1 MRAARPVLQTLV
13 SRVGEVALLSV
24 QQGNRSLTVLRE
36 ESHQSLRAGGWVG
49 RSSPMHCTASGRAL
63 LFDSAD
69 ELVEA
74 LTAEGLL
81 TPISTLAAP
90 MNLDELLEKL
100 KSERAQGYSVA
111 SEEVEIGLTSVST
124 PVRDRNN
131 TITSVINISG
141 PTSRLITHI
150 EDIAKLL
157 KGGSATIQRTL
168 TSPGR
173 RRAVA
178 SARIGTC
185 RVQARPVRSATVRL
199 VVLLL
204 PIVLQPPALR
214 KFLGQS
220 EGGGLQGLEDP
231 EPRTDWDIGLEPD
244 RTEHII
250 NGWEASARTWSRHDG
265 RYRGGRS
272 TTPLACAW
280 RYCPHHDCA
289 LRYFAAPCVGPDRR
303 RRAAHRGA
311 HRRVA

>member
-1 MRAARPVLQTLV
+1 MSESSAERVAALLRAFGRGGNAHGEHSVSDLARAVGRERSQVSRMLKALERGGLVEQVPDTRRYRLGWSLLVLATGAGDTPLLRAARPVLQTLV

-63 LFDSAD
+63 LFDSDD

-74 LTAEGLL
+74 LTAEDLL

-90 MNLDELLEKL
+90 ADLNELLERL

-150 EDIAKLL
+150 EDIGKLL
-157 KGGSATIQRTL
+157 KAGSATIQRTL
-168 TSPGR
+168 TSPGLAAR
-173 RRAVA
+173 R
-178 SARIGTC
+178 G
-185 RVQARPVRSATVRL
+185 QA
-199 VVLLL
+199 
-204 PIVLQPPALR
+204 
-214 KFLGQS
+214 
-220 EGGGLQGLEDP
+220 
-231 EPRTDWDIGLEPD
+231 
-244 RTEHII
+244 
-250 NGWEASARTWSRHDG
+250 
-265 RYRGGRS
+265 
-272 TTPLACAW
+272 
-280 RYCPHHDCA
+280 
-289 LRYFAAPCVGPDRR
+289 
-303 RRAAHRGA
+303 
-311 HRRVA
+311 